1 MLVKLILK
9 ITRRLVDVQKEGIT
23 QSMPDRSAGTISLPI
38 NDTADTSGAWK
49 NVTATVE
56 AELELAGEEE
66 KEAMRK
72 RERQR
77 EMINSLDLR
86 K

>member
-23 QSMPDRSAGTISLPI
+23 QSMPDRPAGAVSLPI

-66 KEAMRK
+66 KEAMKK